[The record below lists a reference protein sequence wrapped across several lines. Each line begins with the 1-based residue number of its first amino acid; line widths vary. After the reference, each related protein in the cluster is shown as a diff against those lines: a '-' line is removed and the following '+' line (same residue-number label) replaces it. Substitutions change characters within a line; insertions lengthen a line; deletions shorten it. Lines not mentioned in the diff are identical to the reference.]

1 MNLNL
6 ISFKEMS
13 ENKPHLPDYYIFI
26 VQLCQTTDTVCS
38 CKNNVKKT
46 SSAAP
51 PGGYMTTRKKTFI
64 ISRVSQGG
72 DSDMLDSTLT
82 VRLRCI
88 FYSCDCGKTNHD
100 LAITLLLNL

>member
-46 SSAAP
+46 SCAP
-51 PGGYMTTRKKTFI
+51 WW
-64 ISRVSQGG
+64 
-72 DSDMLDSTLT
+72 L
-82 VRLRCI
+82 
-88 FYSCDCGKTNHD
+88 HD
-100 LAITLLLNL
+100 Y